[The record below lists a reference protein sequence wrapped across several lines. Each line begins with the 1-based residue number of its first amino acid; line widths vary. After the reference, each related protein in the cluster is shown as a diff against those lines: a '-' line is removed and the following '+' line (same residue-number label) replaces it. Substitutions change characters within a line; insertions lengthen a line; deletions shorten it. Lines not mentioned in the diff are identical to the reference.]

1 MPIIPINEVDDTDLP
16 ADSLP
21 EQLPILPLRNT
32 VLFPGVVIPITVGRN
47 KSINAVND
55 AYKSHKFIGVLAQ
68 KDSSIEDPVA
78 TDLEKIGTIARI
90 MKIITMPDGGT
101 TVIIQGKR
109 RFELNTIQS
118 EGPYFTGTLTLLEEV
133 KAPDTKN
140 FNALIGSIKDL
151 AAQIINLSPNIP
163 SEAGM
168 IMKNIENPAF
178 LVHFVSSNLNSELKQ
193 KQQLLETNDLRER
206 AELLLSLM
214 HTELQFAELKEK
226 VTTKTKTEL
235 DKQQREYFLN
245 QQLKAIKEELGGE
258 NTAEVKQMQRRA
270 EEKVWPVAA
279 QQMFAKGIEKLERM
293 HPSTPDYSIVY
304 NHLDLMLD
312 LPWDSFTQDEY
323 ELSKAK
329 KILDKDHFGM
339 EKIKDRIIEY
349 LAVLKLKGD
358 MKSPILCF
366 VGPPGIGKTSLAKSI
381 ANAINRKSV
390 RLSLGGLHDESE
402 IRGHRKTY
410 IGAMPG
416 RILQSIR
423 KVGSGNPVIILDEID
438 KVGSDHRGDP
448 SSALLEV
455 LDPEQ
460 NNNFYDNYL
469 EMEYDLSKVLFI
481 ATANNLQSIQ
491 PALRDRLEIID
502 LSGYAIEEKI
512 EIAKRHLIPKEKE
525 MHGLANENF
534 KISDKVIEKIITEYT
549 RESGVRELNRQIASI
564 MRYQAKELVKN
575 GSIETVVTPEMVDV
589 ILGKPKFIN
598 DVFQMA
604 NMAGVAIGLAWTYVG
619 GDVLFI
625 EAQLSNGKG
634 EMSLT
639 GNLGNVMKESAT
651 TALSWIKANARS
663 LGINEDL
670 FATKNIH
677 IHVPEGATPKD
688 GPSAGITMM
697 SALASAFTS
706 KKIKPYLAMTGEITL
721 RGLVLPVGGI
731 KEKILAAKRSGIKE
745 IILCYQN
752 QRDLEDVNPRFIK
765 GVKFHFVKTMQEVLD
780 IALK

>member
-1 MPIIPINEVDDTDLP
+1 
-16 ADSLP
+16 
-21 EQLPILPLRNT
+21 
-32 VLFPGVVIPITVGRN
+32 
-47 KSINAVND
+47 
-55 AYKSHKFIGVLAQ
+55 
-68 KDSSIEDPVA
+68 
-78 TDLEKIGTIARI
+78 
-90 MKIITMPDGGT
+90 
-101 TVIIQGKR
+101 
-109 RFELNTIQS
+109 
-118 EGPYFTGTLTLLEEV
+118 
-133 KAPDTKN
+133 
-140 FNALIGSIKDL
+140 
-151 AAQIINLSPNIP
+151 
-163 SEAGM
+163 
-168 IMKNIENPAF
+168 
-178 LVHFVSSNLNSELKQ
+178 
-193 KQQLLETNDLRER
+193 
-206 AELLLSLM
+206 
-214 HTELQFAELKEK
+214 
-226 VTTKTKTEL
+226 
-235 DKQQREYFLN
+235 
-245 QQLKAIKEELGGE
+245 
-258 NTAEVKQMQRRA
+258 
-270 EEKVWPVAA
+270 
-279 QQMFAKGIEKLERM
+279 
-293 HPSTPDYSIVY
+293 
-304 NHLDLMLD
+304 
-312 LPWDSFTQDEY
+312 
-323 ELSKAK
+323 
-329 KILDKDHFGM
+329 
-339 EKIKDRIIEY
+339 
-349 LAVLKLKGD
+349 
-358 MKSPILCF
+358 
-366 VGPPGIGKTSLAKSI
+366 
-381 ANAINRKSV
+381 
-390 RLSLGGLHDESE
+390 
-402 IRGHRKTY
+402 
-410 IGAMPG
+410 
-416 RILQSIR
+416 
-423 KVGSGNPVIILDEID
+423 
-438 KVGSDHRGDP
+438 
-448 SSALLEV
+448 
-455 LDPEQ
+455 
-460 NNNFYDNYL
+460 
-469 EMEYDLSKVLFI
+469 
-481 ATANNLQSIQ
+481 
-491 PALRDRLEIID
+491 
-502 LSGYAIEEKI
+502 
-512 EIAKRHLIPKEKE
+512 